1 MDHNFQSAFHSKLFL
16 HHRPPKGHFFT
27 KSIKFWLSRLIVAML
42 GVIGVL
48 QTALIVNAITKYLS
62 LTHEENKIMHFVD
75 RHSK

>member
-1 MDHNFQSAFHSKLFL
+1 MQYRFEMTIKSHFLVQKLKKIL
-16 HHRPPKGHFFT
+16 
-27 KSIKFWLSRLIVAML
+27 KFWLSRTIVALL

-75 RHSK
+75 RHSKSTR

>member
-1 MDHNFQSAFHSKLFL
+1 
-16 HHRPPKGHFFT
+16 
-27 KSIKFWLSRLIVAML
+27 ML

-75 RHSK
+75 RHSKSNSIFQF

>member
-1 MDHNFQSAFHSKLFL
+1 
-16 HHRPPKGHFFT
+16 
-27 KSIKFWLSRLIVAML
+27 ML

-75 RHSK
+75 RHSKSNSFFNAKSFAVVYECNSSASRSLRFVQI